1 MEDVLQ
7 LLRQLFI
14 LGQDSA
20 AAGMFLYIY
29 QLILTLVIFFLW
41 EDYGLWLLKVSG
53 VSAAFQE
60 FLLKNDGKKY

>member
-29 QLILTLVIFFLW
+29 QLILTLVIFFFVGRLW
-41 EDYGLWLLKVSG
+41 IMVVKG
-53 VSAAFQE
+53 VSAALQQ